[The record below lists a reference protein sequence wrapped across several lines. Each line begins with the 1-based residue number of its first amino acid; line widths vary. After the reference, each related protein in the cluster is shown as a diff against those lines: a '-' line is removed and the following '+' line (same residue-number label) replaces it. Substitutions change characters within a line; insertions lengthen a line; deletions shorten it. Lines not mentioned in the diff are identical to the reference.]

1 MKTLANLMV
10 IFSIFALGCSQE
22 TNCDCEEP
30 LDVWF
35 KISNEDG
42 RLLQLD
48 MSKGYTDSDGRYVYF
63 FVKDVNGEGVLI
75 TFPFGFWE
83 VEQKKIDPFLEEL
96 EKEFKSLEEYLKLK
110 GKGTEIKKQYNNK
123 VGD

>member
-1 MKTLANLMV
+1 MGFGQDSV
-10 IFSIFALGCSQE
+10 
-22 TNCDCEEP
+22 CDCEEP

-35 KISNEDG
+35 KMSSEDG

-48 MSKGYTDSDGRYVYF
+48 MSKGYTDSDGIHVYF
-63 FVKDVNGEGVLI
+63 FVKDVHGEGVLI

-83 VEQKKIDPFLEEL
+83 TKVTKKDPFLDEL

-110 GKGTEIKKQYNNK
+110 GKGTEIKNIK
-123 VGD
+123 